1 MFVSV
6 LLPVPLSTFYT
17 YKIPHGLTAQK
28 GSLIYAPFGKKKSV
42 GVVWEIIEEK
52 GENTSFLP
60 KEKIKDIESVLD
72 LPPFPLECMT
82 FIEWVAKYTLSPLG
96 SVLKLALGEKT
107 LFTHTPSK
115 RKKKGSLPSEIT
127 APVHVPLTP
136 LQKEAS
142 LILQEQVQ
150 EKNFCVTVLD
160 GVTGSGKTE
169 VYFEALSEVLRQGSQ
184 GLVLLPEIALSTQ
197 WFDRFKSHFG
207 FSPLL
212 WHSAVSPSIKR
223 KTWESI
229 AHGESCIVVGARSAL
244 FLPFPKLSLLV
255 VDEEHETSFKQ
266 EEGVLYNARDMAI
279 VRGKIQRTP
288 VVLVSATPSLE
299 TQVHV
304 KEGKYKALHLPTR
317 IGQRTLPTLNTI
329 DMRLYAKEMRL
340 LGKQEKETAFLS
352 PPLREKLIESFEK
365 GEQSLLFLNR
375 RGYAPL
381 LLCRNCGHRFAC
393 NNCSAWLVHHK
404 KENCLLCHHCGYKL
418 PVPKVC
424 PICQAEDMLAP
435 CGPGVERIEEE
446 VRRFL
451 PQAHLFILSSDKISS
466 PSKLADIIHKMEARE
481 IDILIGTQIVA
492 KGHNF
497 PGLTF
502 VGVVDADLG
511 LMGGDLR
518 ASERTYQVLHQVAG
532 RSGRGEN
539 KGEVLLQTYIPNHPV
554 MEALI
559 SGDRDHFME
568 EEEHARALAK
578 MPPFGKLASL
588 IISGPNR
595 DHTEKTARLL
605 AKNIPL
611 DKNITILGP
620 SPAPLFQLGRKFR
633 WRFLIKAS
641 KEAPLHTFLRFWL
654 SSIKPLGQTKITVDM
669 DPYSFL

>member
-17 YKIPHGLTAQK
+17 YRVPSNLNVQK
-28 GSLIYAPFGKKKSV
+28 GNLVYVPFGKKKSI
-42 GVVWEIIEEK
+42 GVIWEITEVK
-52 GENTSFLP
+52 ENPPFLS
-60 KEKIKDIESVLD
+60 KDKIKDIEHVLD
-72 LPPFPLECMT
+72 LPPFPLECLT
-82 FIEWVAKYTLSPLG
+82 FIEWVSKYTLSPLG

-107 LFTHTPSK
+107 LFTPISSS
-115 RKKKGSLPSEIT
+115 KKKKSALPPEIT
-127 APVHVPLTP
+127 TPFHIPLTP
-136 LQKEAS
+136 LQREAS
-142 LILQEQVQ
+142 LVLQKQVQ
-150 EKNFCVTVLD
+150 EKKFCVTLLD

-169 VYFEALSEVLRQGSQ
+169 VYFEALSQVLKQNSQ
-184 GLVLLPEIALSTQ
+184 GLVLLPEIVLSTQ
-197 WFDRFKSHFG
+197 WFERFERHFG

-212 WHSAVSPSIKR
+212 WHSGVSAALKR
-223 KTWESI
+223 KTWKQI
-229 AHGESCIVVGARSAL
+229 AQGESCIVVGARSAL
-244 FLPFPKLSLLV
+244 FLPFPKLALLV

-279 VRGKIQRTP
+279 VRGKIQKTP
-288 VVLVSATPSLE
+288 VILVSATPSLE

-317 IGQRTLPTLNTI
+317 VGQKTLPTLNAI
-329 DMRLYAKEMRL
+329 DMRLYAREMRL
-340 LGKQEKETAFLS
+340 LGKQEKQTAFLS
-352 PPLREKLIESFEK
+352 PPLREKLLETFEK
-365 GEQSLLFLNR
+365 REQSLLFLNR

-393 NNCSAWLVHHK
+393 TNCSTWLVHHK

-418 PVPKVC
+418 SIPKTC
-424 PICQAEDMLAP
+424 PTCQAVDMLAP

-446 VRRFL
+446 VHRFL

-466 PSKLADIIHKMEARE
+466 PSKLSNIIHKMEAGE

-532 RSGRGEN
+532 RSGRGES
-539 KGEVLLQTYIPNHPV
+539 KGEVLLQTYIPDHPV

-559 SGDRDHFME
+559 SGDRDRFME
-568 EEEHARALAK
+568 EEEKARTVTN

-595 DHTEKTARLL
+595 DHTEKTVRLL
-605 AKNIPL
+605 AKNIPTN
-611 DKNITILGP
+611 KNITVLGP

-633 WRFLIKAS
+633 WRFLVKAS
-641 KEAPLHTFLRFWL
+641 KEAPLHSLLKCWL
-654 SSIKPLGQTKITVDM
+654 SSVLPIGQTKITVDM